1 MPNSELVKIGA
12 LWVNRDKNGKRYLS
26 GKMGDAKLL
35 VFENNFKEG
44 KQPDYKVYVAPYQKA
59 DAEAAE
65 EVQQQSQADSLWDD
79 GPQVAPGGQIEGPT
93 PDDPEIPF

>member
-12 LWVNRDKNGKRYLS
+12 LWVSKDKNGKRYLS

-35 VFENNFKEG
+35 VFENNYKEG

-59 DAEAAE
+59 DSEAAE
-65 EVQQQSQADSLWDD
+65 EAQQQTKAESLWDD
-79 GPQVAPGGQIEGPT
+79 GPQVARGGQIEGPAGS
-93 PDDPEIPF
+93 DDPIPF